1 MKRSGSADLPLH
13 YGYVPKWL
21 AERMSRLGLAIT
33 ESIITEYGKEEML
46 RRLSDPFWFQSF
58 GAVMG
63 MDWHSSGITTS
74 VMGALKRAVNPH
86 ASELGIYICGG
97 KGKFSKETPAE
108 LTKIADSTGLN
119 GNELVRCSKL
129 SAKVDNSA
137 IQDGFQLYT
146 HNFILSNTGE
156 WTVIQQGMRTTDK
169 LARRYHWHSANLQ
182 SFVEEPHTGIAGI
195 NQGNILNLTAKEAN
209 QTRDGILKINSEIPE
224 EIINTYRQLKM
235 PSHHDVRAND
245 VNLKRLGSVLWLAHE
260 HQPRDFE
267 SLLLLQGVGPRT
279 IQSLALVSEVIHGT
293 PTRFKDP
300 ARFSFAHG
308 GKDGHPFPVPLKVY
322 DETIQTLHNA
332 VQKAKIGASEKNVA
346 IKKLHEISSRAEKD
360 FIPGNNL
367 DSLIEKERNDSWKYG
382 GKTVFGDAK
391 PSLHEKKNVQ
401 LSLFNL
407 QNPSS

>member
-13 YGYVPKWL
+13 YGYVPTWL

-74 VMGALKRAVNPH
+74 VMGALKRAVNPN
-86 ASELGIYICGG
+86 AQALGIYICGG

-108 LTKIADSTGLN
+108 LTRIADSTGLN

-146 HNFILSNTGE
+146 HNFIVSNTGE

-169 LARRYHWHSANLQ
+169 LARRYHWHSTNLQ
-182 SFVEEPHTGIAGI
+182 SFVEEPHSGIAGI
-195 NQGNILNLTAKEAN
+195 NQGNILNLTAKEAS

-224 EIINTYRQLKM
+224 EIIDTYQQLKM

-260 HQPRDFE
+260 HQPKDFE

-360 FIPGNNL
+360 FIPSNNL
-367 DSLIEKERNDSWKYG
+367 DSVIEKERNNSWKYG

-401 LSLFNL
+401 LRLF
-407 QNPSS
+407 

>member
-74 VMGALKRAVNPH
+74 VMGALKTAVNPY
-86 ASELGIYICGG
+86 ARELGIYICGG
-97 KGKFSKETPAE
+97 KGKISKETPAE
-108 LTKIADSTGLN
+108 LTRIADSTGLN

-146 HNFILSNTGE
+146 HNFIVSNTGE

-169 LARRYHWHSANLQ
+169 LARRYHWHSTNLQ
-182 SFVEEPHTGIAGI
+182 SFVEEPHSGIAGI
-195 NQGNILNLTAKEAN
+195 NQGNILNLTAKEAS

-224 EIINTYRQLKM
+224 EIIDTYQQLKM

-260 HQPRDFE
+260 HQPKDFE

-360 FIPGNNL
+360 FIPSNNL
-367 DSLIEKERNDSWKYG
+367 DSVIEKERNNSWKYG

-391 PSLHEKKNVQ
+391 PSLHEKKNAQ
-401 LSLFNL
+401 LRLF
-407 QNPSS
+407 